1 MTSKL
6 TIFLRSDSRYTRRS
20 LPAALEAGLT
30 IEEIIAE
37 FKTAPTIFRL
47 DIGIHGDIYLS
58 LAVA

>member
-1 MTSKL
+1 MT
-6 TIFLRSDSRYTRRS
+6 
-20 LPAALEAGLT
+20 
-30 IEEIIAE
+30 IAE